1 MARKIA
7 NCQQYSQ
14 INLLTAIDMV
24 CYTAIHNR
32 KGVFMKNR
40 AESIKMIVTLPK
52 SLKSKLDTLRAQGTT
67 ASGFIRWLLEQHFK
81 QAEFSGRKGR

>member
-1 MARKIA
+1 
-7 NCQQYSQ
+7 
-14 INLLTAIDMV
+14 
-24 CYTAIHNR
+24 
-32 KGVFMKNR
+32 MKNR